1 MKASFQNFSSK
12 QKRLNSQQNHQTAG
26 QSPAVF
32 SWEKEMTEAMK
43 QEIEAAEQK
52 SILDITDKMLAV
64 CNNRKLDH
72 CVAAALS
79 VIGNVIGQEPKL
91 MAAAAESL
99 HKLADHIAASAETK
113 H

>member
-1 MKASFQNFSSK
+1 MGKK
-12 QKRLNSQQNHQTAG
+12 
-26 QSPAVF
+26 
-32 SWEKEMTEAMK
+32 MTEAMK

-52 SILDITDKMLAV
+52 SILDITDKMLTV

-72 CVAAALS
+72 CIAAALS
-79 VIGNVIGQEPKL
+79 VIGNVISQEPKL
-91 MAAAAESL
+91 IAAAAASL